1 MSLSRWLGMVLA
13 VVGLTRPALGQV
25 KPDSVSLRFAWP
37 VGMTASVEGEWTRM
51 QSTPVRSDSF
61 TVRSR
66 WRMMVSPHPKGRLVQ
81 YDQFTIT
88 SLPPAASNRSAA
100 GLDPHQ
106 LLARLG
112 SIQPSYVVT
121 AEGDFVSVEGVE
133 ATKRALDSA
142 LAPLM
147 REIAGAPPAI
157 KALME
162 NATSTQVLTAAA
174 AQDWNAVAGTW
185 VGADWEVGSVYET
198 STEEPVPMFPGLKMP
213 MQYQFR
219 AAERVPCTERETAR
233 RCVRL
238 EMQSEPD
245 SVAMR
250 KFINDLM
257 TKVAPNQ
264 ANALAV
270 FRSMRVANELTV
282 IADPRDLRPYYFEL
296 VKAVEAE
303 SAGGP
308 NEPAGRTRQIDIR
321 TARYTYIR

>member
-1 MSLSRWLGMVLA
+1 MSPSCWLGSAVAIVILA
-13 VVGLTRPALGQV
+13 QPAVAQA
-25 KPDSVSLRFAWP
+25 KPDSVALRFAWP
-37 VGMTASVEGEWTRM
+37 VGMAANVEGEWTRM
-51 QSTPVRSDSF
+51 QSTPARNDSF

-66 WRMMVSPHPKGRLVQ
+66 WRMMVSPHAKGRLIQ

-88 SLPPAASNRSAA
+88 SLPPATPNRSPA

-112 SIQPSYVVT
+112 SIQPSYVVS
-121 AEGDFVSVEGVE
+121 AEGEFVSVEGVE
-133 ATKRALDSA
+133 AMKRALDSL
-142 LAPLM
+142 LAPIM
-147 REIAGAPPAI
+147 SQIAGAPPAI
-157 KALME
+157 KAMLE
-162 NATSTQVLTAAA
+162 NATSMQVLTAAA

-185 VGADWEVGSVYET
+185 VGADWEVGAVYET
-198 STEEPVPMFPGLKMP
+198 STEEPVPMFPGLKIP

-238 EMQSEPD
+238 EMHSEPD

-257 TKVAPNQ
+257 TKVVPNQ
-264 ANALAV
+264 ANALAM
-270 FRSMRVANELTV
+270 FKSMRVANELTV
-282 IADPRDLRPYYFEL
+282 IADPRDLRPYSFEL

>member
-1 MSLSRWLGMVLA
+1 MPLNRWLGA
-13 VVGLTRPALGQV
+13 VIAIVTLTQPALGQA
-25 KPDSVSLRFAWP
+25 KPDSVSLRFGWP
-37 VGMTASVEGEWTRM
+37 VGMTASVEGGWTRM
-51 QSTPVRSDSF
+51 QSNAVRNDSF

-66 WRMMVSPHPKGRLVQ
+66 WRMSVSAHPKGRHIQ

-88 SLPPAASNRSAA
+88 SLPPATPNRSA

-112 SIQPSYVVT
+112 SIQPSYVVS
-121 AEGDFVSVEGVE
+121 AEGEFVSVEGVE
-133 ATKRALDSA
+133 ATKRALDS
-142 LAPLM
+142 LFAPLM
-147 REIAGAPPAI
+147 REIANAPPAI
-157 KALME
+157 TQLME
-162 NATSTQVLTAAA
+162 NATSLQVLTAAA

-185 VGADWEVGSVYET
+185 VGADWEVGAVYKT

-233 RCVRL
+233 RCVLL
-238 EMQSEPD
+238 EMHSEPD

-257 TKVAPNQ
+257 TTIAPKE
-264 ANALAV
+264 ARALAT

-282 IADPRDLRPYYFEL
+282 IADPRDLRPYFFEL

-308 NEPAGRTRQIDIR
+308 NEPPGRTRQIDIR
-321 TARYTYIR
+321 TARYTYVR

>member
-1 MSLSRWLGMVLA
+1 MSLSHWLGTVLA
-13 VVGLTRPALGQV
+13 VVGLTRPAPGQV
-25 KPDSVSLRFAWP
+25 KPDSVALRFGWP

-51 QSTPVRSDSF
+51 QSTPVRNDSF

-66 WRMMVSPHPKGRLVQ
+66 WRMMVSSHPKGRLVQ

-88 SLPPAASNRSAA
+88 SLPPAAPNRSAG

-121 AEGDFVSVEGVE
+121 AEGDFVSVEGME

-257 TKVAPNQ
+257 TKMAPNQ
-264 ANALAV
+264 VNALAV

-282 IADPRDLRPYYFEL
+282 IADPRDLRPYFFEL

>member
-1 MSLSRWLGMVLA
+1 MA
-13 VVGLTRPALGQV
+13 AT
-25 KPDSVSLRFAWP
+25 
-37 VGMTASVEGEWTRM
+37 VEGEWTRM
-51 QSTPVRSDSF
+51 RSTPVRNDSF

-66 WRMMVSPHPKGRLVQ
+66 WRMAVSAHSKGRLIQ

-88 SLPPAASNRSAA
+88 SLPPAAPNQSAA
-100 GLDPHQ
+100 VDPHQ

-112 SIQPSYVVT
+112 SIQPSYVVS
-121 AEGDFVSVEGVE
+121 AEGEFVSVEGVE
-133 ATKRALDSA
+133 ATKRALDS
-142 LAPLM
+142 LFAPVM

-157 KALME
+157 KQLME
-162 NATSTQVLTAAA
+162 NATSMQVLTAAA

-185 VGADWEVGSVYET
+185 VGADWEVGAIYEA

-238 EMQSEPD
+238 EMNSEPD

-257 TKVAPNQ
+257 TTIAPKDVNV
-264 ANALAV
+264 LAM

-282 IADPRDLRPYYFEL
+282 IADPRDLRPYFFEL

-303 SAGGP
+303 TAGGP
-308 NEPAGRTRQIDIR
+308 NEPPGRTVQIDIR
-321 TARYTYIR
+321 TARYKYTR